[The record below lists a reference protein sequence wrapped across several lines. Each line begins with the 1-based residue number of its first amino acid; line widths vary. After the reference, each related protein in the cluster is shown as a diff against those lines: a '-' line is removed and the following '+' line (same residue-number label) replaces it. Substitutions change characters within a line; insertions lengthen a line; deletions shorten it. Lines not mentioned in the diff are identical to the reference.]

1 MPESHDRTEA
11 SMSARSRGRA
21 RGGKHGAEPRSR
33 IRLREIQVMDL
44 MLEGRTQ
51 HQIAAAVGI
60 SQPAVSKILRR
71 VEERLL
77 ADLAWK
83 IERQRAR
90 HTVRLEFIY
99 GEAIRAWQ
107 ASKQEALRRRQR
119 KTDGG
124 ENGEATVAE
133 IVSEN
138 RHGDPRYLDEARK
151 ALSDLR
157 NLWGVDAPERVSIE
171 ARTPYASMTDAALEA
186 ELERQTRLLKLPDA
200 HATTLV
206 HADDDN
212 KGESH
217 GE

>member
-1 MPESHDRTEA
+1 MPESRRREEA
-11 SMSARSRGRA
+11 SVSGRRRGRA

-51 HQIAAAVGI
+51 HQIAATVGI

-71 VEERLL
+71 LEERLL

-99 GEAIRAWQ
+99 GEAVRAWH

-119 KTDGG
+119 KTEGS
-124 ENGEATVAE
+124 ENGGATVAE

-151 ALSDLR
+151 VLSDLR
-157 NLWGVDAPERVSIE
+157 TLWGVDAPERVSIE
-171 ARTPYASMTDAALEA
+171 ARTPYASMADAALEA
-186 ELERQTRLLKLPDA
+186 ELERQTRLLKLSAADA
-200 HATTLV
+200 ATPV
-206 HADDDN
+206 DSEQDN
-212 KGESH
+212 TGETD